1 MFKEYNELLKEFDA
15 GFTGY
20 YNSGKFNEILN
31 YSIEN
36 GKRIRPLV
44 LVKTYEM
51 IAGKEYNQ
59 TVLNYA
65 YALEMIHNYSLV
77 HDDLPSMDDDDYR
90 RGLLTTHKKYGE
102 AMAILAGDSLLN
114 TAFDIMYDEITKSGD
129 YEQMKQRASA
139 AKSISNQA
147 GLNGMIGGQVL
158 DVTNAPKTLEQ
169 VEEMYLKKTCGLIIG
184 ATVSAAYLAGGEKKD
199 VENMYEFGKNL
210 GLAFQLQDDLLDYEE
225 DKKINKLTYITL
237 SSLEATKDAI
247 NDYSDKALS
256 ILEQYEENNFLKTLV
271 LRLINREK

>member
-15 GFTGY
+15 SFTGY
-20 YNSGKFNEILN
+20 YDSGKFNEVLN

-44 LVKTYEM
+44 LLKTYEM
-51 IAGKEYNQ
+51 ISNKKYDESI
-59 TVLNYA
+59 LDYA
-65 YALEMIHNYSLV
+65 IALEMIHNYSLV

-90 RGLLTTHKKYGE
+90 RGILTTHKKYGE

-114 TAFDIMYDEITKSGD
+114 KAYELMYDRIEDSKD
-129 YEQMKQRASA
+129 YEEMKLRAGA

-158 DVTNAPKTLEQ
+158 DVTNSPKTLEE

-199 VENMYEFGKNL
+199 VDNMYEFGKYL

-237 SSLEATKDAI
+237 SSLEETKQAI

-256 ILEQYEENNFLKTLV
+256 ILEQYEDNNFLKTLV